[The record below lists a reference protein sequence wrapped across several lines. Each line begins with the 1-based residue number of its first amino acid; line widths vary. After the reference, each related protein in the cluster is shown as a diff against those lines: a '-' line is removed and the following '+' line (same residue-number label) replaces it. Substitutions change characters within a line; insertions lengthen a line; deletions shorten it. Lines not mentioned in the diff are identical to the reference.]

1 MTLRPT
7 NAPPRFEGGI
17 MRLLLIIIMCM
28 GSSALGAADVNAPVV
43 KVDDKHQ
50 MMNYPAG
57 TKPETYRVRASSS
70 MVLDATDYT
79 FDVPPEIRNKPLN
92 SIQLVQSKT
101 NQYELTWQPGTT
113 RYELSKATLR
123 PLRGSRPFEA
133 FKAGD
138 KMIVAIGVVYETQKF
153 APVWTSIIEVER

>member
-1 MTLRPT
+1 M
-7 NAPPRFEGGI
+7 RF
-17 MRLLLIIIMCM
+17 LFAIIMSV
-28 GSSALGAADVNAPVV
+28 GNLALLAADTNAPVV

-57 TKPETYRVRASSS
+57 TTPEVYRVRAASS
-70 MVLDATDYT
+70 MFLDATVYT
-79 FDVPPEIRNKPLN
+79 FDIPPAIRDKPLN
-92 SIQLVQSKT
+92 SVQVVQSKT

-138 KMIVAIGVVYETQKF
+138 KMIVAIGVVYEAGKF
-153 APVWTSIIEVER
+153 APVWTSIIEVE